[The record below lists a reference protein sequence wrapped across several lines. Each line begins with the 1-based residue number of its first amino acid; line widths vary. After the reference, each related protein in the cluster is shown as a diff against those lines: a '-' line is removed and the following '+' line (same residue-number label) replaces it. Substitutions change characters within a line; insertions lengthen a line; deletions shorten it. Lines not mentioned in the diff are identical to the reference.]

1 MFDLNKLF
9 SEMLLLR
16 NLEIFLFGKNS
27 EAADIHGKQ
36 IVRFLW
42 KAKNLITYKFTTIPE
57 YFNYKEYI
65 HSINLGI
72 VENSKSLK
80 PLKLVL
86 NNKYKSGQEDLKIDE
101 ALDLMKNLG
110 SENKSKICL

>member
-42 KAKNLITYKFTTIPE
+42 KAKNLVTYKFTTVPE

-65 HSINLGI
+65 HSIQLGV
-72 VENSKSLK
+72 VEDSDRLK
-80 PLKLVL
+80 PLTLVL
-86 NNKYKSGQEDLKIDE
+86 NNEYKID
-101 ALDLMKNLG
+101 
-110 SENKSKICL
+110 